1 MRKKMSYLQNLH
13 THSSYCDGMDTPER
27 MLMIAKEKGFQ
38 SIGFSGHSYMYYA
51 PSHSMTEAGTK
62 LYEQE
67 IRYLKQRYDGIMDVF
82 YGLEVDIFSDINLTG
97 YDYLIGS
104 VHYLKIGDK
113 IVGIDRPAQIVHE
126 VIDRY
131 FRGDGLAYAKAF
143 YQTVAQLPEYGNFD
157 IIGHFDLITKHM
169 EKEML
174 FDTEAKE
181 YRWAAIEAAEALA
194 GKIPY
199 FEVNTGAIARGFRT
213 SPYPQP
219 FLLKELNRLG
229 FGAVISSDCH
239 DARQVDCYFTESEE
253 LLKSCGFKAQYVLK
267 KEGFV
272 PVEL

>member
-1 MRKKMSYLQNLH
+1 MSYLQNLH

-82 YGLEVDIFSDINLTG
+82 YGLEVDIFSDIDLTG

-213 SPYPQP
+213 TPYPQP

-272 PVEL
+272 PIEL

>member
-1 MRKKMSYLQNLH
+1 MRYLQNLH

-27 MLMIAKEKGFQ
+27 MLLIAKEKGFR

-82 YGLEVDIFSDINLTG
+82 YGLEVDMFSQIDLTG

-104 VHYLKIGDK
+104 VHYLKIGDQ
-113 IVGIDRPAQIVHE
+113 IVGIDRPAQVVRE
-126 VIDRY
+126 VINRY
-131 FRGDGLAYAKAF
+131 FRGDGIAYAKA
-143 YQTVAQLPEYGNFD
+143 YYKTLAQLPEYGKFD

-169 EKEML
+169 ERESL
-174 FDTEAKE
+174 FDTDAKE

-194 GKIPY
+194 GKIPC
-199 FEVNTGAIARGFRT
+199 FEVNTGAIARGYRT
-213 SPYPQP
+213 TPYPQP

-229 FGAVISSDCH
+229 YGAVISSDCH
-239 DARQVDCYFTESEE
+239 DARQVDCYFTESAE
-253 LLKSCGFKAQYVLK
+253 LLKSCGFREQYVLK